1 MAVGTVF
8 RALRVTEVQTL
19 WSAGMD
25 GSAQRTRDHRDR
37 LEAGN
42 AAPCSVPRS
51 TWDPGISLESAV
63 HLVTPACPSPASTAA
78 RAAAR
83 RAMGTRYGE
92 QDT

>member
-1 MAVGTVF
+1 MAVGTVL
-8 RALRVTEVQTL
+8 RALRITHDQAL
-19 WSAGMD
+19 WPAEMN
-25 GSAQRTRDHRDR
+25 GSAQRMQNQRDR

-42 AAPCSVPRS
+42 AAPCSVPRG
-51 TWDPGISLESAV
+51 TWGPSIHLESAI
-63 HLVTPACPSPASTAA
+63 PSAASACPSPASTAA